1 MQNTLTI
8 KMEMKNKKSQTK
20 IQEMA
25 FVLLALTILG
35 GITFIF
41 FTQFQIS
48 GIQKAAETI
57 KQHQAISLLE
67 KISAMPELRCSYYGI
82 EKLCIDE
89 DKLKIFQTL
98 ASNAM
103 YEKQWQ
109 GMQKITV
116 KKIWPSEYE
125 WQIYSK
131 GKGNF
136 TYSTFVSVCR
146 QEFQVTSSWKCSLGL
161 MEVSYN
167 A

>member
-1 MQNTLTI
+1 
-8 KMEMKNKKSQTK
+8 MKNILTKKGQMK
-20 IQEMA
+20 IQETA
-25 FVLLALTILG
+25 FVLLGLAVLFALVFLF
-35 GITFIF
+35 FIR
-41 FTQFQIS
+41 FQS
-48 GIQKAAETI
+48 SNIQMAAEDV
-57 KQHQAISLLE
+57 KQRQAISILE
-67 KISAMPELRCSYYGI
+67 RISAMPELRCSYYGI

-89 DKLKIFQTL
+89 DKLEIFKKL

-161 MEVSYN
+161 MEVSYSI
-167 A
+167 